1 MASVPPALAPAVLPA
16 AVLERMREG
25 AADVDAVDKGVK
37 VDSNCT
43 EDDVDARAAMCC
55 VGDLRGGVGPHA
67 I

>member
-1 MASVPPALAPAVLPA
+1 MSRWPMASVPPALAPAVLPA

-25 AADVDAVDKGVK
+25 AADVDAVDKDVK

-43 EDDVDARAAMCC
+43 EDDVDAVKQCA
-55 VGDLRGGVGPHA
+55 VWE